1 MSVAREPL
9 EAWGSFRPRLSVGG
23 TLVLLYWLGATLLAA
38 RAYELGFHRYQPRV
52 RGADSEML
60 LTLARDAGLWGACA
74 TAATMGAPVNSGCRV
89 AISMS
94 SCTRRSLC
102 GALYPLECRDC
113 RKAQV
118 EPGQRAPDAA
128 P

>member
-74 TAATMGAPVNSGCRV
+74 TAAAAFVVFLGLLALRGLGERLV
-89 AISMS
+89 
-94 SCTRRSLC
+94 RR
-102 GALYPLECRDC
+102 
-113 RKAQV
+113 
-118 EPGQRAPDAA
+118 
-128 P
+128 